1 VPESTTYTDE
11 AYKSGDT
18 IWYSD
23 QVAPVFTMAGS
34 EMAGIKY
41 TVNTGASTSSDM
53 GRLSAMNGYAYPN
66 RLTKV
71 YDG

>member
-1 VPESTTYTDE
+1 
-11 AYKSGDT
+11 
-18 IWYSD
+18 
-23 QVAPVFTMAGS
+23 MAGS

-41 TVNTGASTSSDM
+41 TVNTGASTPSDM